1 MKCSVSRPVEEV
13 ALRDLEKKD
22 PMGSGLGGGCRSS
35 AYRAEFVAQSS
46 WRSYTKYYSTRGRH
60 RKNFSNLREKFFHE
74 NPGK

>member
-1 MKCSVSRPVEEV
+1 MRYFMSRPVEEV

-46 WRSYTKYYSTRGRH
+46 WRSYTKYYSTRKRH
-60 RKNFSNLREKFFHE
+60 RKNFSRDEKIFFHE
-74 NPGK
+74 GGK